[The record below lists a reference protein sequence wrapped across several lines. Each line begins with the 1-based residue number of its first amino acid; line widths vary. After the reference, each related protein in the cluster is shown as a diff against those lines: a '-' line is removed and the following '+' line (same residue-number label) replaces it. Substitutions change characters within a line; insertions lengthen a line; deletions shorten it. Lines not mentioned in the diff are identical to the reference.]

1 VIHIFAILGAIV
13 AAVGLFGG
21 HIFAL
26 NLVYLCFLF
35 IALHLLWDPFASR
48 YPWRRT

>member
-1 VIHIFAILGAIV
+1 MFAILAAIT

-21 HIFAL
+21 HIFNL

-35 IALHLLWDPFASR
+35 IALHLLWDPFESR
-48 YPWRRT
+48 YPWRRQQ

>member
-1 VIHIFAILGAIV
+1 MFAICAAIV

-35 IALHLLWDPFASR
+35 IALHLLWDPFSSR
-48 YPWRRT
+48 YPWRHQPQ

>member
-1 VIHIFAILGAIV
+1 MFAICAAIV

-35 IALHLLWDPFASR
+35 IALHLLWDPFAAR
-48 YPWRRT
+48 YPWRRGQ